1 LSPVILLFVQ
11 VRALIT
17 EISPGAGSGFGA
29 AISKSYAAEGA
40 KVLVCDINQAGG
52 EETVKANPSQLAF
65 HKMDVTKS
73 ADWKAAMDA
82 AMQKWGKVDILVNNA
97 GTSYRNK
104 PTLEVT
110 EEEFEKVFDVN
121 VKGVYL
127 GCNAF
132 VPQAIE
138 RKQGGVII
146 NIASVGATRPR
157 PGLVWYNASKGAV
170 WNATKGLAA
179 EYGPHQIRV
188 VSICPLVTGTALFSH
203 FTGVE
208 DTPEN
213 RKKFISN
220 VPMGRIG
227 EVEDV
232 AGACVFMA
240 SSEAGF
246 ITGVNLEVDGGR
258 CI

>member
-1 LSPVILLFVQ
+1 MASRGRLEGKVAIV
-11 VRALIT
+11 T
-17 EISPGAGSGFGA
+17 GAGSGFGA
-29 AISKSYAAEGA
+29 AISKAFANEGCR
-40 KVLVCDINQAGG
+40 VLVCDINEDGG
-52 EETVKANPSQLAF
+52 LKTVAENSSYMAF
-65 HKMDVTKS
+65 HNMDVTKA
-73 ADWKAAMDA
+73 ADWKATLEA
-82 AMQKWGKVDILVNNA
+82 AVDKFGEVDILVNNA

-104 PTLEVT
+104 PTVEVT
-110 EEEFEKVFDVN
+110 EDEFDKVFAVN

-132 VPQAIE
+132 MPQAIK
-138 RKQGGVII
+138 RKSGVVI
-146 NIASVGATRPR
+146 NIASTGATRPR
-157 PGLVWYNASKGAV
+157 PGLVWYNASKGAI

-188 VSICPLVTGTALFSH
+188 NSVCPLLTGTALFSS
-203 FTGVE
+203 FTGME

-213 RKKFISN
+213 RGKFTSN

-232 AGACVFMA
+232 ASACLFMA
-240 SSEAGF
+240 SDEAKF
-246 ITGVNLEVDGGR
+246 ITGVNLDVDGGK